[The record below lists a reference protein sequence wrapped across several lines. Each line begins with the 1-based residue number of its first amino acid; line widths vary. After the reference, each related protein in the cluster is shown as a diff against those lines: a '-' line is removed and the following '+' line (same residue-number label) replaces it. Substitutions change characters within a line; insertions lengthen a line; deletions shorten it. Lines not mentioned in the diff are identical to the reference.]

1 MVTMF
6 AVPAIVIVVVV
17 IIAMPLPEL
26 GYKTVA
32 NARTI
37 CVPAGNA
44 AGIVNSVEGCAG
56 RARKIERYVSVG
68 IFP

>member
-6 AVPAIVIVVVV
+6 AVPAIVIVVVVV

-44 AGIVNSVEGCAG
+44 A
-56 RARKIERYVSVG
+56 
-68 IFP
+68 